1 VAEELVAVDSSHDPP
16 AAGPLVSVIM
26 IFLNAERF
34 ITSAIES
41 VLAQTYAAWELVL
54 VDDGSTDGS
63 SAIARRFAQ
72 LQPARIRLVEHEGHA
87 NRGMSASR
95 NLGLRQARGAY
106 IALLDADD
114 IYLPEKLE
122 RQVAILQAQP
132 EAAMVYGA
140 TLHWFSWTAQ
150 PAGGRAD
157 FHRKLGVE
165 PNTLIRPPRLVTL
178 FLRHEAWPP
187 GTCGVLIRRAACERV
202 GGFEEAF
209 RGMFE
214 DQVFFYKLCLSEPV
228 FVEGGSWDRY
238 RQHPGSHSD
247 AMLRSGEWNTARD
260 KTNSARR
267 RFLDWLDAYLAEHAC
282 HDLEL
287 RHELRRELL
296 PYRHPYRHRIRG
308 ATRRLLGS

>member
-1 VAEELVAVDSSHDPP
+1 MDSFHDPP

-114 IYLPEKLE
+114 VYLPAKLE

-150 PAGGRAD
+150 PRRGPRGFPPQTRGGTEHPDPAAAPGHALSAARGLATGHLWRADSPRGLRAGGWVRGSVPRHVRGSGLLLQALPERAG
-157 FHRKLGVE
+157 L
-165 PNTLIRPPRLVTL
+165 
-178 FLRHEAWPP
+178 
-187 GTCGVLIRRAACERV
+187 
-202 GGFEEAF
+202 
-209 RGMFE
+209 
-214 DQVFFYKLCLSEPV
+214 
-228 FVEGGSWDRY
+228 
-238 RQHPGSHSD
+238 
-247 AMLRSGEWNTARD
+247 
-260 KTNSARR
+260 RR
-267 RFLDWLDAYLAEHAC
+267 RRQLGPLPSASRLA
-282 HDLEL
+282 
-287 RHELRRELL
+287 
-296 PYRHPYRHRIRG
+296 
-308 ATRRLLGS
+308 